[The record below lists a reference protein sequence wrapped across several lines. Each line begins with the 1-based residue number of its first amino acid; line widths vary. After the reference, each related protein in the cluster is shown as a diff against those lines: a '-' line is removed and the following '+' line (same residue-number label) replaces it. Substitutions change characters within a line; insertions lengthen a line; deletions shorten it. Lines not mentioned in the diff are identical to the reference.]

1 MSFNKKVQFLTRK
14 FINHLMLDGKKEKA
28 EKIFLT
34 SLNIIRL
41 KEQKDGIFVLFR
53 ALENSRPL
61 IELRSV
67 RRGGA
72 TYQVP
77 VPLKENRSIS
87 LGIKWILEVARKKKG
102 PFSETLSQ
110 VLIESSKNIGESV
123 KKREATH
130 NVALKNRSF
139 THFRWF

>member
-1 MSFNKKVQFLTRK
+1 MLYNKKVQYLTRK
-14 FINHLMLDGKKEKA
+14 FINHLMYDGKKEKA
-28 EKIFLT
+28 EKIFLN

-53 ALENSRPL
+53 ALDNSRPL

-87 LGIKWILEVARKKKG
+87 LGIKWILEAARKKKG
-102 PFSETLSQ
+102 SFSETLSQ
-110 VLIESSKNIGESV
+110 ALIESSKNIGESV
-123 KKREATH
+123 KKREAVH
-130 NVALKNRSF
+130 GVALKNRSF

>member
-1 MSFNKKVQFLTRK
+1 MSYNKKVQYLTRK
-14 FINHLMLDGKKEKA
+14 FINHLMYDGKKEKA
-28 EKIFLT
+28 EKIFLN

-53 ALENSRPL
+53 ALDNSRPL

-87 LGIKWILEVARKKKG
+87 LGIKWILEAARKKKG
-102 PFSETLSQ
+102 SFSETLSQ
-110 VLIESSKNIGESV
+110 TLIESSKNVGESV
-123 KKREATH
+123 KKREAVH
-130 NVALKNRSF
+130 GVALKNRSF